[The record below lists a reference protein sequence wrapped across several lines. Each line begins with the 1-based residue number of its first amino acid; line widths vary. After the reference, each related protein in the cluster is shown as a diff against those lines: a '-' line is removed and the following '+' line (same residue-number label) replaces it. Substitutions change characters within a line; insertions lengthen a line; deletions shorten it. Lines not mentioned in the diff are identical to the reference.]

1 MALFRPKFRDAKT
14 GGLKPAAVW
23 WYKFR
28 FAGQSI
34 RESAK
39 TSSKTLAKQAEQKR
53 RRELEEGFN
62 GIIDRRED
70 RVRTIKDLADSY
82 FDGYK
87 LRTRSITFA
96 EYALGHLKR
105 HLGKQMAV
113 EVTEKT
119 VKDYQTARL
128 KENASPKTINEEV
141 GFLLR
146 LLGEQG
152 DGIRAKLR
160 RQRALKLPTRSDV
173 GKAYTPEEK
182 GLLYGEAKKR
192 RSRAIYPA
200 LVLTL
205 NCGLRDKEL
214 RQLQWGRVHLREAYL
229 AVGESKSKAGTG
241 RTVPLNTF
249 ALEVLKAYSSWYRE
263 RFGDLKPEWFVF
275 PAGKPQPTDPTKPC
289 TSFKTVWRKIK
300 KEAGVTG
307 RWHDS
312 RHTFITGLAES
323 GEASD
328 QTIMDMGGHVSKR
341 MLKHYSHIRMEA
353 KRRAVAALV
362 PEPAE
367 GEKQYETP
375 ASEAAKS
382 RSKRVGGQRIGQSG
396 KNGMRLTAISWLE
409 VVDLIGSPRG
419 TLFITKNGEF

>member
-1 MALFRPKFRDAKT
+1 MAVFRRKFRDPKT
-14 GGLKPAAVW
+14 GKLKPGAIW
-23 WYKFR
+23 WYKFY
-28 FAGQSI
+28 FAGKLI

-70 RVRTIKDLADSY
+70 RIRTIADLADTY
-82 FDGYK
+82 FEAYK
-87 LRTRSITFA
+87 LRSKSVTFA
-96 EYALGHLKR
+96 EYALSHVKR
-105 HLGKQMAV
+105 HLGRQMAV
-113 EVTEKT
+113 EITEKT

-128 KENASPKTINEEV
+128 KGDAAPKTINEEV

-152 DGIRAKLR
+152 DAIRTTLR
-160 RQRALKLPTRSDV
+160 RQKALKLATRSEV
-173 GKAYTPEEK
+173 GKAYTAQEK
-182 GLLYGEAKKR
+182 GLLYDAAKKR
-192 RSRAIYPA
+192 RSKAIYPA
-200 LVLTL
+200 MVLTL

-214 RQLQWGRVHLREAYL
+214 REIQWSRVHLNEAYL
-229 AVGESKSKAGTG
+229 AVGESKSDAGSG
-241 RTVPLNTF
+241 RTVPLNAV
-249 ALEVLKAYSSWYRE
+249 ALEVMKTYSAWYRE
-263 RFGDLKPEWFVF
+263 KFKDLKPEWFVF

-300 KEAGVTG
+300 ADAGVTG

-328 QTIMDMGGHVSKR
+328 QTIMDIAGHVSKR

-362 PEPAE
+362 PETAAADKDS
-367 GEKQYETP
+367 EKAPPQT
-375 ASEAAKS
+375 AGR
-382 RSKRVGGQRIGQSG
+382 RSKLKKVGTE
-396 KNGMRLTAISWLE
+396 L
-409 VVDLIGSPRG
+409 G
-419 TLFITKNGEF
+419 TVAKTG

>member
-1 MALFRPKFRDAKT
+1 MAVFRRKFRDPKT
-14 GGLKPAAVW
+14 GKPKPGAVW
-23 WYKFR
+23 WYKFY
-28 FAGQSI
+28 FAGKLI

-70 RVRTIKDLADSY
+70 RIRTIADLAATY
-82 FDGYK
+82 FEAYK
-87 LRTRSITFA
+87 LRCKSVTFA
-96 EYALGHLKR
+96 EYALSHVNR
-105 HLGKQMAV
+105 HLGRQMAV
-113 EVTEKT
+113 EITERT

-128 KENASPKTINEEV
+128 KEDAAPKTINEEV

-152 DGIRAKLR
+152 DTIRTTLR
-160 RQRALKLPTRSDV
+160 RQKALKLATRSEV
-173 GKAYTPEEK
+173 GKAYPAEEK
-182 GLLYGEAKKR
+182 GLLYDAAKKR
-192 RSRAIYPA
+192 RSKAIYPA
-200 LVLTL
+200 MALTL

-214 RQLQWGRVHLREAYL
+214 RELQWSRVHLNEAYL
-229 AVGESKSKAGTG
+229 AVGESKTDAGSG
-241 RTVPLNTF
+241 RTVPLNAV
-249 ALEVLKAYSSWYRE
+249 ALEVMKTYSAWYRE
-263 RFGDLKPEWFVF
+263 KFKDLKPEWFVF

-300 KEAGVTG
+300 AEAGVTG
-307 RWHDS
+307 RWHDN

-328 QTIMDMGGHVSKR
+328 QTIMDIAGHVSKR

-362 PEPAE
+362 PETAAADKDS
-367 GEKQYETP
+367 EKTP
-375 ASEAAKS
+375 PQTGGR
-382 RSKRVGGQRIGQSG
+382 RSKLKRVGTE
-396 KNGMRLTAISWLE
+396 L
-409 VVDLIGSPRG
+409 G
-419 TLFITKNGEF
+419 TVAKTG

>member
-1 MALFRPKFRDAKT
+1 MAVFRPKYKDSKT
-14 GGLKPAAVW
+14 GERKTATVW
-23 WYKFR
+23 WYKFY
-28 FAGQSI
+28 FAGQFI

-62 GIIDRRED
+62 GITDRREE
-70 RVRTIKDLADSY
+70 RIRTIKDLADAYMEAYRVRAKSE
-82 FDGYK
+82 
-87 LRTRSITFA
+87 TFA
-96 EYALGHLKR
+96 EYALGHLAR

-113 EVTEKT
+113 EITEKT

-128 KENASPKTINEEV
+128 KEKAAPKTINEEV

-152 DGIRAKLR
+152 DGIRATLR
-160 RQRALKLPTRSDV
+160 RQKALKLSARSDV
-173 GKAYTPEEK
+173 GKAYTGDEK
-182 GLLYGEAKKR
+182 GLLYDAAKKR
-192 RSRAIYPA
+192 RSKAIYPA

-214 RQLQWGRVHLREAYL
+214 RELQWARIHLDQAYL
-229 AVGESKSKAGTG
+229 AVGESKTDAGSG
-241 RTVPLNTF
+241 RTIPLNAF
-249 ALEVLKAYSSWYRE
+249 ALEVLKAYSIWYRE
-263 RFGDLKPEWFVF
+263 KFKDLKPEWFVF
-275 PAGKPQPTDPTKPC
+275 PAGKPQPTDPFKPC

-300 KEAGVTG
+300 AEAGVVG
-307 RWHDS
+307 RWHDN

-328 QTIMDMGGHVSKR
+328 QTIMDIAGHVSKR

-362 PEPAE
+362 LNESDKPTKV
-367 GEKQYETP
+367 EKAP
-375 ASEAAKS
+375 PSKDKNPRLAS
-382 RSKRVGGQRIGQSG
+382 
-396 KNGMRLTAISWLE
+396 
-409 VVDLIGSPRG
+409 
-419 TLFITKNGEF
+419 